1 MNKFPKKILLLSPVP
16 PCSNYSGGLVLE
28 QLSRF
33 LPKGSLV
40 CFALMDPKLEP
51 QIAPDLQWIP
61 IEYASKPADGWPKLP
76 YQIGTLLS
84 LFGEA
89 YYATIVTKVLI
100 DKIVQ
105 FGKKHR
111 IDTIWITLQGQ
122 TSIRLAEPVAKALNV
137 PLLSEV
143 WDPPQWWLKENN
155 IDAFWTKMILKRF
168 AKTLKFSESCAVA
181 SWKMAKQYH
190 DDYGANTIPFLPSL
204 PANWAYPPAHQIHS
218 RSEVI
223 IGMVGQLYSASEW
236 DSFLAALDELH
247 WQINKRKIKIR
258 LLGNYVV
265 LSSYKQM
272 NVEYLGY
279 QSQKDTLKLMNES
292 DILYCPYYFDPRYD
306 KVSKLSFPS
315 KLTTYLASGRPV
327 FFHGPSDSSPG
338 VFLKENQA
346 ALSCSTLEPKEIAKI
361 LAHLVK
367 NPKLYAKLAQ
377 NGRKAFDRY
386 LTFESLHHNF
396 AKFLDVNERELSD
409 L

>member
-28 QLSRF
+28 QLCRF

-51 QIAPDLQWIP
+51 QIAQDLQWIP

-76 YQIGTLLS
+76 YQIGILLS

-89 YYATIVTKVLI
+89 YYTTIVTRVLI

-111 IDTIWITLQGQ
+111 IDMIWITLQGQ

-143 WDPPQWWLKENN
+143 WDPPEWWLKENN
-155 IDAFWTKMILKRF
+155 IDAFWTKMILKKF
-168 AKTLKFSESCAVA
+168 GQTLKFSKSCAVA
-181 SWKMAKQYH
+181 SWKMAKQYR
-190 DDYGANTIPFLPSL
+190 DDYAANTVAFLPSL
-204 PANWAYPPAHQIHS
+204 PANWAYPPAHHIRS
-218 RSEVI
+218 RSEII
-223 IGMVGQLYSASEW
+223 IGVAGQLYSASEW

-247 WQINKRKIKIR
+247 WQIDKRKIKIR
-258 LLGNYVV
+258 LLGNHVA

-292 DILYCPYYFDPRYD
+292 DLLYCPYYFDPAYD

-327 FFHGPSDSSPG
+327 FFHGPSESSPG

-346 ALSCSTLEPKEIAKI
+346 AYDCPTLEPKKIAQHLLKI
-361 LAHLVK
+361 VRDRK
-367 NPKLYAKLAQ
+367 IYSRLAQ
-377 NGRKAFDRY
+377 NGRRAFDRY
-386 LTFESLHHNF
+386 LTFESLHRNF
-396 AKFLDVNERELSD
+396 AEFLDVDERLLSD